1 MANDVF
7 TDDDFRQAAEQYE
20 RAQAQKYQSEKVMGR
35 GLKDALW
42 AGVPKK
48 GGLLVRLVGKP
59 ADLTNRPVDDPTRA
73 RIVNVARVRTVQG
86 DLKTIYYPSRTVNKN
101 YILHKVIDAINR
113 FDFDDTKK
121 KIPRYEK
128 ESVYS
133 IINKN
138 GVTIDSPNYNFEK
151 GWKGQEMVVMN
162 CIPRNPEMYD
172 VCKSHKHTMILSK
185 NVETGVDATG
195 APVVYAEKGISV
207 YSFYNPL
214 MSNIV
219 KFYGDWN
226 NYDLYIT
233 RTTNLNAPYA
243 MFNASAQP
251 AVVEASLKPYI
262 VAGPLSEEESSW
274 DRYDLANMF
283 RFTTYEEIGQY
294 LGAYILEV
302 DKIVGTSF
310 WPQMQKLI
318 EEEERAKSRQPMAKA
333 ETVGQPIGQSVGQ
346 PVGQPSGRVENAPSS
361 RRPVVSHGTPSNST
375 YKGVELIGVTTSEAD
390 NIFNRLNSSDVSLIK
405 TITKKDDKF
414 QFTYKG
420 DIPLAE
426 CSVCGTVSP
435 ETFVSCPGCGRVFE
449 SGLTDE
455 TIPF

>member
-73 RIVNVARVRTVQG
+73 RIVNVAKVRTVQG

-113 FDFDDTKK
+113 FDFDDAKK

-226 NYDLYIT
+226 NYDLFIT

-262 VAGPLSEEESSW
+262 VTGPLSEEETSW
-274 DRYDLANMF
+274 ERYDLANMF

-294 LGAYILEV
+294 LGAYILDV

-333 ETVGQPIGQSVGQ
+333 ETAGQTIGKPSVSTPEQ
-346 PVGQPSGRVENAPSS
+346 VVENTPT
-361 RRPVVSHGTPSNST
+361 RRSVVSQKTLQNST
-375 YKGVELIGVTTSEAD
+375 HYKGVNLVGVTILEAD
-390 NIFNRLNSSDVSLIK
+390 KIFERLNSNDPTLIAS
-405 TITKKDDKF
+405 IIKKDDKY
-414 QFTYKG
+414 QFVYKG

-435 ETFVSCPGCGRVFE
+435 ETFTSCPGCGRVFE
-449 SGLTDE
+449 SGSTDE